1 MKTDIKQFLRKD
13 HTRSLFL
20 APALIF
26 IALFILYPLLSS
38 VVLALSDI
46 TFPRGVL
53 TTKFSGFKNF
63 AKILKQE
70 IFWTCVKNTV
80 VFVICRITGTFV
92 MGLIVAM
99 IVVRAKGIMS
109 HILKTLFLVPWALS
123 DVVNGTM
130 WDWMYNGKYG
140 IINEILLKLHLID
153 QYQPWLSM
161 GKTALWAIIFA
172 DVWKSVPFVS
182 LMYLAALT
190 NVDRNLYEAA
200 EIDGAGVVQ
209 RFFSVTIPSIKPII
223 VITTVIQ
230 SMWALKV
237 FDLIWVLTKGGPANS
252 TMTLAVLAYRESFMY
267 TRIGSGA
274 AIAYMLCL
282 LTLIFIVS
290 TLSLS
295 RLGGNED

>member
-13 HTRSLFL
+13 HTRILFL

-161 GKTALWAIIFA
+161 GKTAL
-172 DVWKSVPFVS
+172 
-182 LMYLAALT
+182 
-190 NVDRNLYEAA
+190 
-200 EIDGAGVVQ
+200 
-209 RFFSVTIPSIKPII
+209 
-223 VITTVIQ
+223 
-230 SMWALKV
+230 
-237 FDLIWVLTKGGPANS
+237 
-252 TMTLAVLAYRESFMY
+252 
-267 TRIGSGA
+267 
-274 AIAYMLCL
+274 
-282 LTLIFIVS
+282 
-290 TLSLS
+290 
-295 RLGGNED
+295 

>member
-1 MKTDIKQFLRKD
+1 
-13 HTRSLFL
+13 
-20 APALIF
+20 
-26 IALFILYPLLSS
+26 
-38 VVLALSDI
+38 
-46 TFPRGVL
+46 
-53 TTKFSGFKNF
+53 
-63 AKILKQE
+63 
-70 IFWTCVKNTV
+70 
-80 VFVICRITGTFV
+80 
-92 MGLIVAM
+92 
-99 IVVRAKGIMS
+99 
-109 HILKTLFLVPWALS
+109 
-123 DVVNGTM
+123 
-130 WDWMYNGKYG
+130 
-140 IINEILLKLHLID
+140 
-153 QYQPWLSM
+153 
-161 GKTALWAIIFA
+161 
-172 DVWKSVPFVS
+172 
-182 LMYLAALT
+182 MYLAALT